1 MKIGI
6 LGDTH
11 FTNKTPERRKDNYW
25 ETEKRK
31 FNQSLSIFKD
41 LNCDLVI
48 QTGDLFDSP
57 TVPNSVMSEIIRIL
71 IRFDTKLYIAWGNH
85 ENRSCNRGTLDNSPL
100 SVLQSS
106 GVAQILGNSPVKV
119 DQNSIYGAGFGDPIP
134 TISSK
139 DGEFNTLVA
148 HKMIGDRPLYPGDE
162 VINPNSFLRSNP
174 KFNLVIAGH
183 YHYRFISDFEGRV
196 IINPGAMVRKSIS
209 KSDLEHRPAVVTFD
223 TCNLRHE
230 VIELEFTPSEE
241 VFDLTRKSLT
251 SVSDFSE
258 LIQKIKSTTR
268 EEKVGWKTRLL
279 SVIEGRGCGQSVI
292 DEINSS
298 IEEALKC

>member
-1 MKIGI
+1 MILGI
-6 LGDTH
+6 LGDAH
-11 FTNKTPERRKDNYW
+11 FTNKIPERRKDNYW

-31 FNQSLSIFKD
+31 FSQALSIFKD
-41 LNCDLVI
+41 LNCDLVV

-71 IRFDTKLYIAWGNH
+71 MKFNTKLYIAWGNH
-85 ENRSCNRGTLDNSPL
+85 ENYGCTRGTLDNSPL
-100 SVLQSS
+100 SILQSS
-106 GVAQILGNSPVKV
+106 GVIQILDNSPVKV
-119 DQNSIYGAGFGDPIP
+119 DQHNIYGAGFGDSIP

-139 DGEFNTLVA
+139 IGEFNILVA
-148 HKMIGDRPLYPGDE
+148 HKMIGDRPLHPGDE

-174 KFNLVIAGH
+174 GYNLVIAGH

-209 KSDLEHRPAVVTFD
+209 ESDLEHRPAVVTFD
-223 TCNLRHE
+223 TCTLKHE

-241 VFDLTRKSLT
+241 VFDLTRRNLT
-251 SVSDFSE
+251 AVSDFSE

-268 EEKVGWKTRLL
+268 GEKVGWKKRLL
-279 SVIEGRGCGQSVI
+279 SIIKSRKCRQSI
-292 DEINSS
+292 IGEINSA
-298 IEEALKC
+298 IEEALN